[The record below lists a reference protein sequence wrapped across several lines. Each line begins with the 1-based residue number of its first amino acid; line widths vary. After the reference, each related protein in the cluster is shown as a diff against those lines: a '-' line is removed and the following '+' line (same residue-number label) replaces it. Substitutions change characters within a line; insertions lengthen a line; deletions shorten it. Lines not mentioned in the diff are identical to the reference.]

1 MTVIKDILKQNKRL
15 YRISKVISDLSEEI
29 KVPAFLVGG
38 CVRDLLLEPEKHSV
52 DIDIMIEGDGIEFA
66 HQLAR
71 KLNVSTVVPFPKFAT
86 ARIPYKECEIEV
98 ASARLESYDP
108 KSRKPK
114 DIIMT
119 DINEDLQRRDFTVNA
134 MAISLQKNN
143 MGTLIDPFDG
153 FKDLNAKILRTPMTN
168 SDVTFSD
175 DPLRIMRAAY
185 FSAKLG
191 MEIDKKCLQSIKDN
205 AERISIVSQ
214 ERITNE
220 MLKILGT
227 NKPSVGFILLQEVG
241 LLEYVFPEISIMYGL
256 DQSSEY
262 HHKDIFFHTLE
273 VVDNAAKLSNKL
285 DLRLAALVHDIAK
298 PKTRRIDKKKG
309 YTFYGHDDYGARML
323 KKISERMKFSNKT
336 RDYIT
341 KLTALHL
348 RPISLAKKEVTDSA
362 IRRLIVDAQEDAQD
376 LMLLC
381 RADITT
387 KNPNNVKKYLS
398 NFDHVEKRIQEVI
411 ESDELRAFQ
420 SPVRGHEIMEMFNLP
435 AGKKVGEIKKIIEE
449 AILNGDIKHTHS
461 EALSMLKNLKKNKFF
476 K

>member
-1 MTVIKDILKQNKRL
+1 MTVIKDILKENKRL
-15 YRISKVISDLSEEI
+15 YRISKIISDLSQEI
-29 KVPAFLVGG
+29 EVPAFLVGG
-38 CVRDLLLEPEKHSV
+38 CVRDLLLEPEKNSV
-52 DIDIMIEGDGIEFA
+52 DIDIMVEGDGIEFA
-66 HQLAR
+66 NALGK
-71 KLNVSTVVPFPKFAT
+71 KLKVSTVVPFPKFAT

-108 KSRKPK
+108 KSRNPK

-134 MAISLQKNN
+134 MAISLEKDNI
-143 MGTLIDPFDG
+143 GSLIDPFDG
-153 FKDLNAKILRTPMTN
+153 FKDLNAKVLRTPM
-168 SDVTFSD
+168 SDADITFSD
-175 DPLRIMRAAY
+175 DPLRMIRAAY
-185 FSAKLG
+185 FSSKLD
-191 MEIDKKCLQSIKDN
+191 MEIDKDCLQSIKNN

-220 MLKILGT
+220 LFKILST
-227 NKPSVGFILLQEVG
+227 DKPSIGFILLQEVG
-241 LLEYVFPEISIMYGL
+241 LLECIFPEIAIMYGL
-256 DQSSEY
+256 EQTSEY

-273 VVDNAAKLSNKL
+273 VVDNVTRLSPKL

-323 KKISERMKFSNKT
+323 KGISERMKFSNQT

-362 IRRLIVDAQEDAQD
+362 IRRLIVDAGEDAQD

-398 NFDHVEKRIQEVI
+398 NFDRVEKRMQDVI

-420 SPVRGHEIMEMFNLP
+420 SPVRGHEIMEIFDLP
-435 AGKKVGEIKKIIEE
+435 AGKKVGEIKSLIESEILDGKIK
-449 AILNGDIKHTHS
+449 NTHS
-461 EALSMLKNLKKNKFF
+461 DALLMLKSLKKSKIF
-476 K
+476 